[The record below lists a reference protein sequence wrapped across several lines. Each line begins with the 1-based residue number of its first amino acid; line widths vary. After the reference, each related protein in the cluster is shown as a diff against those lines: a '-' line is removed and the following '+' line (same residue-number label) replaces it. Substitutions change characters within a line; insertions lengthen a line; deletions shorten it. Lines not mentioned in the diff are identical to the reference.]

1 VSQPTR
7 ARAEGGVRRVAALRW
22 RAQVQWLYGGSVL
35 VRDGALLVG
44 VVAASSGYLW
54 VTDR

>member
-1 VSQPTR
+1 VSQPTH
-7 ARAEGGVRRVAALRW
+7 ARAEGGVRCVALRW